1 LALTHPGGNWPH
13 TTAIDQP
20 TRVLLALSQAG
31 DELEAAAAEAAAL
44 SPTQAQQLLTLLG
57 RQRLGPWVGHQL
69 EQTGWL
75 VTLPEVLQSPLR
87 QATARAK
94 QRSARQRLALLHTV
108 RCLQAHG
115 IAAVALKGAHLAWQ
129 HYPQPWL
136 RPMRDLDLL
145 LPEEQIGPAFAL
157 LERQGFRV
165 QGASVR
171 RPDDPLMWR
180 VNDFSLWHPS
190 GELIE
195 LHRSL
200 WFRPGDILHG
210 DFSLEPA
217 FWAQEPPY
225 RLPPDPQGLSHLQPT
240 YLTLHCLVHHL
251 IRQNMDMG
259 PLGLVDL
266 QLLQAAGH
274 LDSPELA
281 AAAERLGFASL
292 LATAHTVL
300 ADWRHTRWLTA
311 PSVPSWVLPLMM
323 SREQNL
329 VIYLDDRSMRSHARQ
344 WLAIQARGGRWSGP
358 APSRT
363 GQLFHLARAITLLPA
378 MVGKAGVV
386 RQIQRR
392 LGQHPVAP
400 AEGQLPPELVA
411 ATRQLQART
420 RDLPEA
426 SPPAPWPSH
435 NAHTV
440 IER

>member
-57 RQRLGPWVGHQL
+57 RQRLGPWVSHQL

-145 LPEEQIGPAFAL
+145 LPEEQIVPAFAL

-190 GELIE
+190 GAFIE

-200 WFRPGDILHG
+200 WYRPGDILHG

-251 IRQNMDMG
+251 MRANLNMG

-266 QLLQAAGH
+266 ELLQAAGH
-274 LDSPELA
+274 LDTPELA

-300 ADWRHTRWLTA
+300 AGWRHTRWLTA
-311 PSVPSWVLPLMM
+311 ATVPSWVLPLMM
-323 SREQNL
+323 SREQKL
-329 VIYLDDRSMRSHARQ
+329 VIYLDDRSIRSHARQ
-344 WLAIQARGGRWSGP
+344 WLAIQARGGRWGGP

-363 GQLFHLARAITLLPA
+363 GQLLHLARAITLLPA
-378 MVGKAGVV
+378 MVVKAGVV
-386 RQIQRR
+386 RQIRRR
-392 LGQHPVAP
+392 LGQHPMAP
-400 AEGQLPPELVA
+400 PDGQLPPELVA

-420 RDLPEA
+420 RGHI
-426 SPPAPWPSH
+426 APCG
-435 NAHTV
+435 A
-440 IER
+440 

>member
-1 LALTHPGGNWPH
+1 MALTHPGGNWPH
-13 TTAIDQP
+13 TTAIVQP

-31 DELEAAAAEAAAL
+31 DALEAAAAAAAAL
-44 SPTQAQQLLTLLG
+44 SPAQAQHLLTLLG
-57 RQRLGPWVGHQL
+57 RQRLGPWVSHQL
-69 EQTGWL
+69 EQAGWL
-75 VTLPEVLQSPLR
+75 ATLPEVLQSPLR

-145 LPEEQIGPAFAL
+145 LPEEQIVPAFAL
-157 LERQGFRV
+157 LERQGFRM
-165 QGASVR
+165 QGPSVR

-210 DFSLEPA
+210 DFSLELA

-225 RLPPDPQGLSHLQPT
+225 RLPPDPQGLSHLQPP

-251 IRQNMDMG
+251 VRQNMDMG

-344 WLAIQARGGRWSGP
+344 WLAIQARGGRWRGP

-363 GQLFHLARAITLLPA
+363 GQLFHLARAMTLLPA
-378 MVGKAGVV
+378 MVAKAGVV

-400 AEGQLPPELVA
+400 PEGQLSPELVA

-420 RDLPEA
+420 RGHALP
-426 SPPAPWPSH
+426 
-435 NAHTV
+435 V
-440 IER
+440 RER